1 MRGPSPPGLVF
12 GFPAQPCNQRVWS
25 LVARLSVRCRQRC
38 LSIWKLYDFSDVTT
52 VLSWLRPNLV
62 SCCAASSGFYWR
74 FGLHWAALASRVLW
88 IALALDETGQL
99 RVVCVFPDTT
109 LELGK
114 HVEGCARGC
123 ALNVIH
129 TLTDSALL
137 RASLALLLAHKQNI
151 RVLWPWSCIKN

>member
-1 MRGPSPPGLVF
+1 MCWQAGKSQLCAAGLLWSVGCPGLF
-12 GFPAQPCNQRVWS
+12 
-25 LVARLSVRCRQRC
+25 
-38 LSIWKLYDFSDVTT
+38 
-52 VLSWLRPNLV
+52 
-62 SCCAASSGFYWR
+62 
-74 FGLHWAALASRVLW
+74 WAALASRVLW